1 MAHNTRQENLDII
14 ERQAKASGIPADD
27 FLRFA
32 AIETGGKFDET
43 LSRGPRGAKG
53 MFQFVPSTA
62 QQYGIAGQE
71 LDAEK
76 NTEAAARLYRDN
88 EKLITRGHDKSGLPY
103 LSGKPR
109 PDGLDMYLAHQEGAG
124 GYQQIQ
130 SALAGHAL
138 SPKMRA
144 NMMNNISGRDVKEMT
159 GVDYKNLKGLS
170 DQEFAK
176 TFTGYWEKKYDRIE
190 VTRKEGHVQVDL
202 HNGAQGQTRSHAV
215 DKSVSPA
222 AKPASE
228 QTTPASAQTTGK
240 GITLESPV
248 ALSHKY
254 DSDKYGF
261 GSKDVD
267 SGKIDCSGWV
277 GTLVN
282 NAMTEVNQKEQK
294 EIFSKADRV
303 NLKSQNAA
311 SIIHKFEKS
320 SGVML
325 AGDQVTKASLKEG
338 MIIGEDNGKQYD
350 KNGKQWDAG
359 NYKGIDHITMVVRD
373 PKTGELMISQS
384 HGGKRDNGVDL
395 MSVDKYLAGKHAK
408 GTHLYATDALAPVR
422 GLLVSNDKT
431 IEATRSVATASSKP
445 GEKVVTTGSGEVDLT
460 AAQKQLAALGYRG
473 LNGYQLRGTGVN
485 GENTIHAVKEFQEAH
500 GLKASGV
507 IDPKTQEALKH
518 AKDHPLINEA
528 GHPSHGMY
536 EQIKEQTDKLGG
548 AKALGFHSDKEY
560 TQALANMTW
569 QARTSGLTQVDHVV
583 ETANKQNLV
592 MIQGGLTDPAQQREV
607 ANKVH
612 AAQQPV
618 TQSTQQ
624 LQQDVQQ
631 LQQQHHTQSQQQQAT
646 QAR

>member
-32 AIETGGKFDET
+32 AIETGGKFDEA

-53 MFQFVPSTA
+53 LFQFVPSTA

-71 LDAEK
+71 LNAEK

-88 EKLITRGHDKSGLPY
+88 EKLITRTHDKSGLPY

-138 SPKMRA
+138 SAKMRA
-144 NMMNNISGRDVKEMT
+144 NMMNNISGRDSKEMT

-190 VTRKEGHVQVDL
+190 VTRNDGHVRVDL
-202 HNGAQGQTRSHAV
+202 HNGAQGPVLPHAV
-215 DKSVSPA
+215 NNKDASPA
-222 AKPASE
+222 AKPVNE
-228 QTTPASAQTTGK
+228 QVMGK
-240 GITLESPV
+240 GIALESPV

-277 GTLVN
+277 GTVVN
-282 NAMTEVNQKEQK
+282 NAMTEINQKEQK

-325 AGDQVTKASLKEG
+325 MGDQVAKASLKEG

-384 HGGKRDNGVDL
+384 HGGKKDNGVDL

-408 GTHLYATDALAPVR
+408 GTHLYATDALAPAR

-431 IEATRSVATASSKP
+431 NETTRSVAATP
-445 GEKVVTTGSGEVDLT
+445 TNTGEKPVATGTNGIDLA
-460 AAQKQLAALGYRG
+460 AAQRQLAALGYRG
-473 LNGYQLRGTGVN
+473 INSYQLKGTGTN
-485 GENTIHAVKEFQEAH
+485 GENTIHAVREFQNAH
-500 GLKASGV
+500 GLKPDGIV
-507 IDPKTQEALKH
+507 GPKTLDALKQS
-518 AKDHPLINEA
+518 KDHPLINEA

-536 EQIKEQTDKLGG
+536 EQIKAQTDKLGG

-560 TQALANMTW
+560 AQALASMTW

-592 MIQGGLTDPAQQREV
+592 MIQGGLSDPAQQREV
-607 ANKVH
+607 ANKAH

-631 LQQQHHTQSQQQQAT
+631 LQQQHHAQSQQQQLS
-646 QAR
+646 QSR

>member
-43 LSRGPRGAKG
+43 LSRGPHGAKG
-53 MFQFVPSTA
+53 LFQFVPSTA

-71 LDAEK
+71 LDAGK
-76 NTEAAARLYRDN
+76 NTEAAARLYQDN
-88 EKLITRGHDKSGLPY
+88 QRLITRAHDRSGLPY
-103 LSGKPR
+103 LSGKPQ

-130 SALAGHAL
+130 SALAGHTL
-138 SPKMRA
+138 SAKMRA
-144 NMMNNISGRDVKEMT
+144 NMMNNISGRDVKEIT

-170 DQEFAK
+170 DQEFAR

-202 HNGAQGQTRSHAV
+202 HNGAQSPVRSHAV
-215 DKSVSPA
+215 NKDASPA
-222 AKPASE
+222 VKPANE
-228 QTTPASAQTTGK
+228 QATGR
-240 GITLESPV
+240 GIALESPI

-254 DSDKYGF
+254 DNDKYGF

-282 NAMTEVNQKEQK
+282 SAMTEINQKEQK
-294 EIFSKADRV
+294 VIFSKADRV
-303 NLKSQNAA
+303 NLGSQNAA

-320 SGVML
+320 SGIML
-325 AGDQVTKASLKEG
+325 AGDQITKASLKEG

-384 HGGKRDNGVDL
+384 HGGKKDNGVDL

-408 GTHLYATDALAPVR
+408 GTHLYATDALAPAR
-422 GLLVSNDKT
+422 DLLVSNGKS
-431 IEATRSVATASSKP
+431 IETTRNVAATSAKA
-445 GEKVVTTGSGEVDLT
+445 GEKPAATGISQVDLV

-473 LNGYQLRGTGVN
+473 INGYQLKGTGIN
-485 GENTIHAVKEFQEAH
+485 GEHTIHAVKEFQSAH
-500 GLKASGV
+500 GLKPDGIV
-507 IDPKTQEALKH
+507 GPKTLDALKQS
-518 AKDHPLINEA
+518 KDHPLINEV

-536 EQIKEQTDKLGG
+536 EQIKAQTDKLGG
-548 AKALGFHSDKEY
+548 AKALGFHSDHEY
-560 TQALANMTW
+560 TRALASMTW
-569 QARTSGLTQVDHVV
+569 QARASGLTQVDHVV

-592 MIQGGLTDPAQQREV
+592 MIQGGLANPAQQREV
-607 ANKVH
+607 ANKAH

-618 TQSTQQ
+618 AQSTQQ

-631 LQQQHHTQSQQQQAT
+631 LQQQQHVQGQQQQMS
-646 QAR
+646 QSR